1 MARRKNLTNSDQLW
15 RMIPAKYRW
24 IAIIAICVFLVFKVC
39 SKEHSNELN
48 GSVVHQNYGEQSTDL
63 MKVRVQSDHS
73 FPEELLQYAGMTVSF
88 NPEWHT
94 PNWVAWELTADE
106 TEGKENR
113 SNKFVTD
120 PGVAACANT
129 NDYRNSGYDRGH
141 MAPAGDMK
149 WSREAMDETFYLTN
163 ICPQDKKLNTGT
175 WKKIEEKCRQW
186 ARRDSSI
193 VIVCGPVV
201 ADGYSHRIGE
211 TGVAVPKRFFKVILA
226 PYANPPRAIGFLV
239 NNVGNVSGMQSLA
252 TSVDEIE
259 RVTGLDFFYELPD
272 DIENVIEAEAD
283 FGKWEK
289 YH

>member
-1 MARRKNLTNSDQLW
+1 MARRKNKTNSDQLW

-24 IAIIAICVFLVFKVC
+24 VALLLIAVFLVFKVC
-39 SKEHSNELN
+39 SKEHTNELN
-48 GSVVHQNYGEQSTDL
+48 GPVVHPDYGADATAL
-63 MKVRVQSDHS
+63 TKVRVQSQHS
-73 FPEELLQYAGMTVSF
+73 FPEQLLEYAGMTVSF
-88 NPEWHT
+88 NPQWHT

-106 TEGKENR
+106 TEGIENR

-120 PGVAACANT
+120 PAVAACATT

-186 ARRDSSI
+186 ARRDSAV

-201 ADGYSHRIGE
+201 ADGYTHTIGE
-211 TGVAVPKRFFKVILA
+211 TGVAVPKRFFKVVLA

-239 NNVGNVSGMQSLA
+239 DNAANTSGMQTLV
-252 TSVDEIE
+252 TSVDEVE

-272 DIENVIEAEAD
+272 DVENAVEAD
-283 FGKWEK
+283 ADFNKWEK
-289 YH
+289 NH